1 MPKKKKD
8 KPKRQLKADEPV
20 EIRSPESPKGPENEL
35 DRFMSFMVE
44 QMSTRWENQVFEELH
59 QSTIEKFADAQPGN
73 YARVYTRLA
82 RRTTRKLMKQ
92 FDDDRIE
99 ELVQRVLNKVNRRNR
114 KQLYQQVEKS
124 IGISSTELTKTEGL
138 TWDINALIVETEQWV
153 KGLRDETL
161 KMYTNNVLRSMTTG
175 ESLSEIMQQFEGMT
189 EKRKNHAR
197 FTARNQIAHFN
208 SMTTKLRAQNL
219 GLTRAVWV
227 TSRDERVREC
237 HRVRNGKE
245 FDLDEGLY
253 SSCDGK
259 TLLPGIDYQCR
270 CDYRLIVPGD
280 EENED

>member
-1 MPKKKKD
+1 MA
-8 KPKRQLKADEPV
+8 KRKLKADEPI
-20 EIRSPESPKGPENEL
+20 EIKSPDSPKAQEKEL
-35 DRFMSFMVE
+35 DRFMSYMIE
-44 QMSTRWENQVFEELH
+44 QTGKRWKNQVFEELH

-82 RRTTRKLMKQ
+82 RRVRRKLQKQ

-99 ELVQRVLNKVNRRNR
+99 ELVGRVLNKVNRRNR
-114 KQLYQQVEKS
+114 KQLYEMVEKR
-124 IGISSTELTKTEGL
+124 IGVSSTELTQTEGL
-138 TWDINALIVETEQWV
+138 TYRINALVIETEQWV
-153 KGLRDETL
+153 KQLRDETL
-161 KMYTNNVLRSMTTG
+161 QMYTTNVLRAMTRG
-175 ESLSEIMQQFEGMT
+175 ESLEEIMQQFEGMV

-245 FDLDEGLY
+245 FNLEEGLY

-259 TLLPGIDYQCR
+259 TLLPGVDYQCR

-280 EENED
+280 EDEEE